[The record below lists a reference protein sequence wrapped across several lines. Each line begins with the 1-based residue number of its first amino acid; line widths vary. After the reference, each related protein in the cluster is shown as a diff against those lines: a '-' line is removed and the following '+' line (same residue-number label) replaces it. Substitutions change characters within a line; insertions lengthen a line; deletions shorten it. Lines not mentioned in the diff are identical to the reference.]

1 MQLNNTEK
9 ISRQEPFQIKVAL
22 VLETGVVGKDTQ
34 EKEKSDCQIVAPINK
49 LSLGLDEILVDVAEL
64 VATRVMTDNIA
75 ETIKAQDI
83 QMNEEQVK
91 KSDLATVTSLV
102 GRLPIYTVCQY
113 QDLMC
118 MRLKQYVVFGKN
130 DQEKPIFIMPSDDPK
145 ISFVITPYD
154 AEKEGSDLVE
164 IIQSSLATISVS
176 DKQDKEDS
184 ELIIPMFKL
193 DVTQDNLY
201 EDLKFKTKVASQGT
215 EEASPVEK

>member
-22 VLETGVVGKDTQ
+22 VLETGEVGKDTQ

-75 ETIKAQDI
+75 DTIKAQ
-83 QMNEEQVK
+83 EPVK
-91 KSDLATVTSLV
+91 KSELGPVTSLV
-102 GRLPIYTVCQY
+102 GRLPIYSVCQY

-215 EEASPVEK
+215 EEAAPVEK